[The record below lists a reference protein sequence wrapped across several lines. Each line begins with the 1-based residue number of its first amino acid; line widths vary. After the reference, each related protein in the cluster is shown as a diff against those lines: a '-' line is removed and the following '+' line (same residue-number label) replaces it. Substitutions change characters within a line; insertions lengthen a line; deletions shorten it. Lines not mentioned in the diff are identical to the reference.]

1 MTSIEK
7 TLFDKL
13 LQRKIDGN
21 YRSLKPGSNK
31 IDFCSN
37 DYLGLAS
44 NKDLFELIDKNIKAG
59 KIKNGAGGSRLL
71 SGNSQYAEELEEYLS
86 SIFNSEK
93 SLFFNSGYTA
103 NLAILSAIPQKGD
116 TIFYDQLIHASLR
129 EGGRLSFAEQFSF
142 KHNDL
147 NDLESKLKRTKG
159 NKFIV
164 AESVYSM
171 DGDFG
176 NLEGLLQL
184 CEKYNSYLI
193 WDEAHSTGIWGEK
206 GNGIACSK
214 NLQEKILARIYTF
227 GKGMGVHGAII
238 AGSEILIN
246 FLINYARP
254 FIYTTAPPLHN
265 LISVKSS
272 FEFLINNIF
281 LQNKI
286 SEKIIFFKNMVSNNF
301 IDIKNRLIPS
311 HSPIQIITIGG
322 NQRTRFVSEKLQNEG
337 FDVRPVLSP
346 TVKTNSERLRV
357 CLHVFNTDKE
367 IKEMLTVLNN
377 CLIEDAI

>member
-1 MTSIEK
+1 MNTIEK
-7 TLFDKL
+7 TLLDKL
-13 LQRKIDGN
+13 EQRKIDGN
-21 YRSLKPGSNK
+21 YRSLKPESGK
-31 IDFCSN
+31 VDFCSN
-37 DYLGLAS
+37 DYLGLSS
-44 NKDLFELIDKNIKAG
+44 NKDLSELIEKNSKAI
-59 KIKNGAGGSRLL
+59 KIKNGSGGSRLL
-71 SGNSQYAEELEEYLS
+71 SGNSQFAVELETYLS

-129 EGGRLSFAEQFSF
+129 EGGRLSFAQQYSF

-147 NDLESKLKRTKG
+147 NDLEKKLKRTQG
-159 NKFIV
+159 NKFVV

-176 NLEGLLQL
+176 ELEGLLHL
-184 CEKYNSYLI
+184 CEKYDAYLI
-193 WDEAHSTGIWGEK
+193 WDEAHSTGVWGSN

-214 NLQEKILARIYTF
+214 TLQKNIFARIYTF
-227 GKGMGVHGAII
+227 GKAMGVHGAVIS
-238 AGSEILIN
+238 GSEILIDY
-246 FLINYARP
+246 LINYARP

-272 FEFLINNIF
+272 FEFLNNNIF

-286 SEKIIFFKNMVSNNF
+286 YEKILFFKFIITNF
-301 IDIKNRLIPS
+301 FVEIKNKLIPS
-311 HSPIQIITIGG
+311 DSPIQVITIGG
-322 NQRTRFVSEKLQNEG
+322 NQKTTYVAEKLQEEG

-346 TVKTNSERLRV
+346 TVNPGSERLRI
-357 CLHVFNTDKE
+357 CLHAFNTDDE
-367 IKEMLTVLNN
+367 IKEMLSALNK
-377 CLIEDAI
+377 LI